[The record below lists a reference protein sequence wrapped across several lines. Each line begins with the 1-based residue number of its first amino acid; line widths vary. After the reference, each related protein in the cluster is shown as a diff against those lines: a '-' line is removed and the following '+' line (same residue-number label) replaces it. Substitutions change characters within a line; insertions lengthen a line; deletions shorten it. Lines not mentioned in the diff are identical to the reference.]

1 MKGLVRGIRMR
12 KVGRAV
18 GSLSAPSALFISIDA
33 AMATTH
39 RKLAQPGSNR
49 FRDLADTSPAAVWF
63 S

>member
-1 MKGLVRGIRMR
+1 MKDLGWGIRMR
-12 KVGRAV
+12 KVGRAFGEFECPFSTV
-18 GSLSAPSALFISIDA
+18 SIDA